1 MTDGATR
8 RIELMNRLKQE
19 NRPLS
24 GAELA
29 KAFGVSRQVIVQDIA
44 LLRATNRN
52 ILSTN
57 KGYVLYDPE
66 HGQNLCLENFC
77 SGTIPTHRC
86 REELYLMVDC
96 GGYVCD
102 VIVEHE
108 IYGQL
113 SADLILKN
121 RRDVDEFIRKMG
133 ETADLP
139 LKVLTGNSHLHT
151 VEADSEKILDEIET
165 RLAEKGFLKNK

>member
-29 KAFGVSRQVIVQDIA
+29 KEFGVSRQVIVQDIA

-66 HGQNLCLENFC
+66 HGQNLCRRILQ
-77 SGTIPTHRC
+77 SAA
-86 REELYLMVDC
+86 C
-96 GGYVCD
+96 GQSTD
-102 VIVEHE
+102 VR
-108 IYGQL
+108 QCW
-113 SADLILKN
+113 ATCC
-121 RRDVDEFIRKMG
+121 IRLLRWQRK
-133 ETADLP
+133 
-139 LKVLTGNSHLHT
+139 
-151 VEADSEKILDEIET
+151 
-165 RLAEKGFLKNK
+165 R

>member
-1 MTDGATR
+1 M
-8 RIELMNRLKQE
+8 
-19 NRPLS
+19 
-24 GAELA
+24 
-29 KAFGVSRQVIVQDIA
+29 
-44 LLRATNRN
+44 
-52 ILSTN
+52 
-57 KGYVLYDPE
+57 
-66 HGQNLCLENFC
+66 
-77 SGTIPTHRC
+77 
-86 REELYLMVDC
+86 
-96 GGYVCD
+96 
-102 VIVEHE
+102 IVEHE

-165 RLAEKGFLKNK
+165 RLTEKGFLKNK

>member
-1 MTDGATR
+1 M
-8 RIELMNRLKQE
+8 
-19 NRPLS
+19 
-24 GAELA
+24 
-29 KAFGVSRQVIVQDIA
+29 SRQVIVQDIA

-66 HGQNLCLENFC
+66 HGQNLCRRIFAVNH
-77 SGTIPTHRC
+77 TDAQMQ
-86 REELYLMVDC
+86 EELYLMVDC

-151 VEADSEKILDEIET
+151 VEADSEKILDAIET

>member
-24 GAELA
+24 GTELA
-29 KAFGVSRQVIVQDIA
+29 KEFGVSRQVIVQDIA

-66 HGQNLCLENFC
+66 HGQNLCRRIFAV
-77 SGTIPTHRC
+77 GRTQQ
-86 REELYLMVDC
+86 
-96 GGYVCD
+96 CD
-102 VIVEHE
+102 VLHDHLAAHAKLLCQFRS
-108 IYGQL
+108 GQW
-113 SADLILKN
+113 
-121 RRDVDEFIRKMG
+121 
-133 ETADLP
+133 
-139 LKVLTGNSHLHT
+139 T
-151 VEADSEKILDEIET
+151 V
-165 RLAEKGFLKNK
+165 FLF

>member
-24 GAELA
+24 GTELA
-29 KAFGVSRQVIVQDIA
+29 KEFGVSRQVIVQDIA

-66 HGQNLCLENFC
+66 HGQNLCRRIFAVNH
-77 SGTIPTHRC
+77 TDAQMQ
-86 REELYLMVDC
+86 EELYLMVDC

-108 IYGQL
+108 
-113 SADLILKN
+113 ILKN

>member
-29 KAFGVSRQVIVQDIA
+29 KEFGVSRQVIVQDIA

-66 HGQNLCLENFC
+66 HGQNLCRRIFAVNH
-77 SGTIPTHRC
+77 TDAQMQ
-86 REELYLMVDC
+86 EELYLMVDC

-108 IYGQL
+108 IYG
-113 SADLILKN
+113 KPP
-121 RRDVDEFIRKMG
+121 G
-133 ETADLP
+133 C
-139 LKVLTGNSHLHT
+139 G
-151 VEADSEKILDEIET
+151 
-165 RLAEKGFLKNK
+165 

>member
-29 KAFGVSRQVIVQDIA
+29 KEFGVSRQVIVQDIA

-66 HGQNLCLENFC
+66 HGQSLCRRIFAVNH
-77 SGTIPTHRC
+77 TDAQMQ
-86 REELYLMVDC
+86 EELYLMVDC

-108 IYGQL
+108 IY
-113 SADLILKN
+113 
-121 RRDVDEFIRKMG
+121 
-133 ETADLP
+133 
-139 LKVLTGNSHLHT
+139 
-151 VEADSEKILDEIET
+151 
-165 RLAEKGFLKNK
+165 

>member
-8 RIELMNRLKQE
+8 RTELMKILKQE
-19 NRPLS
+19 SRPLS
-24 GAELA
+24 GSELA
-29 KAFGVSRQVIVQDIA
+29 KRFGVSRQVIVQDIA

-57 KGYVLYDPE
+57 KGYVLFDPD
-66 HGQNLCLENFC
+66 HGLELCRRTFAVRH
-77 SGTIPTHRC
+77 TDAQI
-86 REELYLMVDC
+86 REELYLIVDH
-96 GGYVCD
+96 GGHVCD
-102 VIVEHE
+102 VVVEHE

-133 ETADLP
+133 ETSDQP
-139 LKVLTGNSHLHT
+139 LKILTGDSHFHT
-151 VEADSEKILDEIET
+151 VEAESEEILDEIET
-165 RLAEKGFLKNK
+165 QLQAKGFLRG

>member
-1 MTDGATR
+1 MTDGVTR

-24 GAELA
+24 GTELA
-29 KAFGVSRQVIVQDIA
+29 KAFGVKRGDHCRTSHTVACDQ
-44 LLRATNRN
+44 RN

-57 KGYVLYDPE
+57 KGYVLYDRAPVRICAGE
-66 HGQNLCLENFC
+66 FFAVNHTDAQMQ
-77 SGTIPTHRC
+77 
-86 REELYLMVDC
+86 EELYLMVDC

-121 RRDVDEFIRKMG
+121 RRDVDEFIGKWVRQRIC
-133 ETADLP
+133 
-139 LKVLTGNSHLHT
+139 H
-151 VEADSEKILDEIET
+151 
-165 RLAEKGFLKNK
+165 

>member
-66 HGQNLCLENFC
+66 HGQNLC
-77 SGTIPTHRC
+77 R
-86 REELYLMVDC
+86 R
-96 GGYVCD
+96 
-102 VIVEHE
+102 
-108 IYGQL
+108 
-113 SADLILKN
+113 ILQ
-121 RRDVDEFIRKMG
+121 
-133 ETADLP
+133 
-139 LKVLTGNSHLHT
+139 
-151 VEADSEKILDEIET
+151 
-165 RLAEKGFLKNK
+165 

>member
-24 GAELA
+24 GTELA
-29 KAFGVSRQVIVQDIA
+29 KEFGVSRQVIVQDIA

-66 HGQNLCLENFC
+66 HGQNLCRRIFAVNH
-77 SGTIPTHRC
+77 TDAQMQ
-86 REELYLMVDC
+86 EELYLMVDC

-113 SADLILKN
+113 SADLILKKYWM
-121 RRDVDEFIRKMG
+121 RSRPGWQKKD
-133 ETADLP
+133 
-139 LKVLTGNSHLHT
+139 
-151 VEADSEKILDEIET
+151 
-165 RLAEKGFLKNK
+165 FLKINKESAQTDKNHRKI

>member
-19 NRPLS
+19 NRPLVRN
-24 GAELA
+24 GTG
-29 KAFGVSRQVIVQDIA
+29 KGVWREPQVIVQDIA

-66 HGQNLCLENFC
+66 HGQNLCRRIFAVNH
-77 SGTIPTHRC
+77 TDAQMQ
-86 REELYLMVDC
+86 EELYLIVDC

-139 LKVLTGNSHLHT
+139 KGPHRNSHLHT

>member
-8 RIELMNRLKQE
+8 RTELMKILRQE
-19 NRPLS
+19 SRPLS
-24 GAELA
+24 GTELA
-29 KAFGVSRQVIVQDIA
+29 KRFGVSRQVIVQDIA

-66 HGQNLCLENFC
+66 HGQNLCRRIFAVNHTDEQM
-77 SGTIPTHRC
+77 

-96 GGYVCD
+96 GGHVCD

-113 SADLILKN
+113 GADLILKN

-133 ETADLP
+133 EISDQP
-139 LKVLTGNSHLHT
+139 LKVLTGGSHFHT
-151 VEADSEKILDEIET
+151 VEAESEDILDEIE
-165 RLAEKGFLKNK
+165 AELEKKGFLKNK

>member
-1 MTDGATR
+1 MTDGTTR
-8 RIELMNRLKQE
+8 RKELMKLLQNE
-19 NRPLS
+19 MRPLS
-24 GAELA
+24 GTELA
-29 KAFGVSRQVIVQDIA
+29 RHFGVSRQVIVQDIA
-44 LLRATNRN
+44 LLRATDRN

-57 KGYVLYDPE
+57 KGYVLYHPE
-66 HGQNLCLENFC
+66 QEEERSRRILASHHDKERMQ
-77 SGTIPTHRC
+77 
-86 REELYLMVDC
+86 EELYLMVDC